1 MIMAKKV
8 IKKKVSKKITVIKV
22 ETKKPHKL
30 HVIKEKAKTF
40 FELIRIGNCL
50 MAAIAVLI
58 GFYLSSGFDYRLA
71 ALAAISGF
79 LICGAGQAIND
90 YFDAN
95 IDAKTSK
102 ERPIPSGRIGAK
114 RALLYSVSMFFLGIF
129 ASFFINPTTVI
140 IALIFAVLLIAY
152 PLFMNKVKYLGNI
165 VVAAGTAIT
174 FIYGAAASG
183 NIPSLIIFL
192 AATAFLSNMGRE
204 VTKDIEDI
212 KKDAGTKKTL
222 PILIGIPASRFFVL
236 MYYLLAVIG
245 AITVYLLF
253 IFRYPMQYYLVFTIL
268 SSILF
273 AYALILLYKNNS
285 IESQK
290 ISKIAMLAS
299 LIAFILI

>member
-1 MIMAKKV
+1 MAKKA
-8 IKKKVSKKITVIKV
+8 IKKKIVKKATHIEPKHS
-22 ETKKPHKL
+22 HKL
-30 HVIKEKAKTF
+30 HAIKEKTKTF

-58 GFYLSSGFDYRLA
+58 GFYLAGGFDYRLA
-71 ALAAISGF
+71 ALAAVSGF

-90 YFDAN
+90 YFDAS

-102 ERPIPSGRIGAK
+102 ERPIPSGRIQAK
-114 RALLYSVSMFFLGIF
+114 RALLYSISMFFLGIF

-140 IALIFAVLLIAY
+140 IALIFAVLLVAY

-165 VVAAGTAIT
+165 VVAGGTAIT
-174 FIYGAAASG
+174 FIYGSAATG

-192 AATAFLSNMGRE
+192 AATAFLANMGRE
-204 VTKDIEDI
+204 VTKDIEDV
-212 KKDAGTKKTL
+212 KKDLGTKKTL
-222 PILIGIPASRFFVL
+222 PILLGISPSRFFVL

-245 AITVYLLF
+245 AICVYLLF
-253 IFRYPMQYYLVFTIL
+253 LFRYPMQYYLVFTIL
-268 SSILF
+268 SSLLF
-273 AYALILLYKNNS
+273 AYALVLLYKNNP

-299 LIAFILI
+299 LIGFLLI

>member
-1 MIMAKKV
+1 MIVICMAKKT
-8 IKKKVSKKITVIKV
+8 IKKKVAKI
-22 ETKKPHKL
+22 ETKKPIKL

-40 FELIRIGNCL
+40 LELIRVGNCL
-50 MAAIAVLI
+50 MAAIAILV
-58 GFYLSSGFDYRLA
+58 GFYLAGGFDYRLA

-79 LICGAGQAIND
+79 LICGAGQSIND

-102 ERPIPSGRIGAK
+102 ERPIPSGRIQAK
-114 RALLYSVSMFFLGIF
+114 RALLYSISMFFLGIF
-129 ASFFINPTTVI
+129 GSFFINPTTVVI
-140 IALIFAVLLIAY
+140 SLIFAALLIVY
-152 PLFMNKVKYLGNI
+152 PLLMNKIKYLGNI
-165 VVAAGTAIT
+165 IVAAGTAIT
-174 FIYGAAASG
+174 FIYGAAANG
-183 NIPSLIIFL
+183 NIPSLIVFL

-204 VTKDIEDI
+204 VTKDIEDV
-212 KKDAGTKKTL
+212 KKDKGMKKTL
-222 PILIGIPASRFFVL
+222 PLLLGISTSRFFVL

-245 AITVYLLF
+245 AITVYILF
-253 IFRYPMQYYLVFTIL
+253 LFRYPMQYYLVFTIL

-273 AYALILLYKNNS
+273 LYALILLYKNNP